1 MSAYEVIQNVKDR
14 RAKIAALKKILKDMD
29 PASGVA
35 ISIRRG
41 VARDNDDVENDAE
54 RRPWVTVECSSMD
67 GAKIVIETAIAV
79 AADSERFWLAN
90 AKKDHEKLGE
100 FLAAETKTK

>member
-41 VARDNDDVENDAE
+41 VARDDDDVENDAE
-54 RRPWVTVECSSMD
+54 RRPWATVECSNMEW
-67 GAKIVIETAIAV
+67 AKAVIETAIAV

-90 AKKDHEKLGE
+90 AKEDHRKLGE